1 MFYFY
6 QNIKNDNR
14 GKIEMLNLLR
24 ATNTLWA
31 YTVFEFFEIAL
42 RHRCFP
48 VNLLHIFRAP
58 FLKNTSGWLLL
69 YIYVHLNGLNQAL
82 ML

>member
-1 MFYFY
+1 
-6 QNIKNDNR
+6 
-14 GKIEMLNLLR
+14 MLNLLR

-31 YTVFEFFEIAL
+31 YTDFEFFEIAL